1 MIGSAPM
8 AHTRVLAISALK
20 GGVGK
25 TTTAVNLAAASAK
38 RGRRILLVDLD
49 PQGGV
54 GTSLGLAPETGTGE
68 WLSGESEL
76 DAVVVRGARPGLD
89 VVPAGTA
96 LAAAEEDLRSKGL
109 EKRRA
114 RLARRLADAAGEG
127 WDAVILDCPPASSL
141 LLENAYR
148 AADELVLPAKLDY
161 LSLPALERT
170 RAFAFAANATREKPL
185 KIDGVL
191 PTFYDLRTHVSNDV
205 LETLRERFRKILTP
219 IRINAALAEAPAE
232 GKTIY
237 DFDGSAR
244 GAVDYLL
251 LAEELRL
258 G

>member
-1 MIGSAPM
+1 MQRR
-8 AHTRVLAISALK
+8 RVVAISALK

-38 RGRRILLVDLD
+38 RGRKVLLVDLD
-49 PQGGV
+49 ATSGV
-54 GTSLGLAPETGTGE
+54 GASLGLDAEHGTGE
-68 WLSGESEL
+68 WLTGGDFET
-76 DAVVVRGARPGLD
+76 VVRREVREGLD
-89 VVPAGTA
+89 VVPAGNA
-96 LAAAEEDLRSKGL
+96 LGPAEDALRDKGP
-109 EKRRA
+109 EKRKQ
-114 RLARRLADAAGEG
+114 RLARFLDRDADGY
-127 WDAVILDCPPASSL
+127 DLVVLDCPPAASL

-148 AADELVLPAKLDY
+148 AADELVIPAKLDY

-170 RAFAFAANATREKPL
+170 RAFVFAANATREKPL

-205 LETLRERFRKILTP
+205 LETLREKFKKILTP
-219 IRINAALAEAPAE
+219 IRINAALAEAPSE

-251 LAEELRL
+251 LAEDLKL